1 MSMNLIELFLYGLM
15 PMGQILMRI
24 LKFNGSL
31 DKPYLLF
38 PLLLIP
44 PFSFIPAIF
53 GYLGWIKPSKSTTP
67 PIDIYVL
74 IPIIARFIFIIFVNQ
89 IANFSSFMLQVGVVF
104 GALLITNLI
113 RQFTS
118 RECKTTNLFGKV
130 IKGSFDSMIQ
140 YAFGVMTTFLIMFIP
155 FIGQILGLV
164 MNLSIPYISQ
174 IIESLIWGLG
184 LAGGYLL
191 VNMYDSNFVSNTDYC
206 EGKIGGTRMIISGIV
221 MAGALFY
228 QFKNLI
234 L

>member
-53 GYLGWIKPSKSTTP
+53 GYLGWIEPSKSTTP

-89 IANFSSFMLQVGVVF
+89 IADFSSFMLQVGVVF
-104 GALLITNLI
+104 GALLVTNLI
-113 RQFTS
+113 RQYTS
-118 RECKTTNLFGKV
+118 RECKTINI

-155 FIGQILGLV
+155 FIGQILGFA
-164 MNLSIPYISQ
+164 MNSSIPYISQ

-191 VNMYDSNFVSNTDYC
+191 VNMYDSNYVSNTDYC
-206 EGKIGGTRMIISGIV
+206 EGKISGTRMIISGIV

-234 L
+234 F

>member
-1 MSMNLIELFLYGLM
+1 MNLFEVFLYGLM

-24 LKFNGSL
+24 IKFNGSF

-53 GYLGWIKPSKSTTP
+53 GYLGWIEPSKSKTP

-89 IANFSSFMLQVGVVF
+89 IADFTSFMLQVGVVF
-104 GALLITNLI
+104 GALLLTNMI

-118 RECKTTNLFGKV
+118 RECKTRNIVGGI

-174 IIESLIWGLG
+174 IIESLIWGFG

-191 VNMYDSNFVSNTDYC
+191 VNMFDSNFMNDTEYC
-206 EGKIGGTRMIISGIV
+206 DGKVDGTRMVVSGVV
-221 MAGALFY
+221 MAAALFY

-234 L
+234 I